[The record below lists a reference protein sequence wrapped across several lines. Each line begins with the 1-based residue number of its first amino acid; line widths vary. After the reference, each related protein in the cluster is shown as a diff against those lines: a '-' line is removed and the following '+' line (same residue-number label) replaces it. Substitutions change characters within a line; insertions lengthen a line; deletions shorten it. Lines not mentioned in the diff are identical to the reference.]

1 VQAVK
6 SGLGALPTDLSV
18 WRKNVKLPGLGAS
31 PPKTP
36 DITPHASKPDAKPT
50 PDTGKPSNTPT
61 DSGNGGSRATGN
73 FSNVAQGTGAL
84 ASGGSS
90 IYRADQSTQNSQYA
104 TQSPTGAVNYGGPAG
119 SGGPSASQSQTLA
132 QQSPGL
138 GNGGQPST
146 QNSPLLQLLD
156 KLIGALLQSV
166 GGGAS
171 KQPAGGE
178 LATGGDAARA
188 HTKGTPVGEQS
199 HNKEGLAG
207 AAGEVGKALWMVPG
221 LSNVM
226 TGIGESDGSAGGMI
240 KGGVGGAVDTA
251 KGAAVGLIGGG
262 GNPAAMAAGA
272 YAGALSETKAAPE
285 GVRNAA
291 GML

>member
-1 VQAVK
+1 
-6 SGLGALPTDLSV
+6 LE
-18 WRKNVKLPGLGAS
+18 KNVKLPGLGAS
-31 PPKTP
+31 SPKTP

-50 PDTGKPSNTPT
+50 PDAGKPSNTPT

-84 ASGGSS
+84 ASGGAA

-104 TQSPTGAVNYGGPAG
+104 TQSTTGAVNYGGPAG
-119 SGGPSASQSQTLA
+119 SGGPSGLQNQSLA

-138 GNGGQPST
+138 GNAGEQST

-171 KQPAGGE
+171 KQPAGG
-178 LATGGDAARA
+178 DAART
-188 HTKGTPVGEQS
+188 HTKDTPVAEQS
-199 HNKEGLAG
+199 HNKDGLTG
-207 AAGEVGKALWMVPG
+207 AAGQVGKALWMVPG

-226 TGIGESDGSAGGMI
+226 TGIGESDGSVGGML

-262 GNPAAMAAGA
+262 GNPVAMAAGA
-272 YAGALSETKAAPE
+272 YGGALSETKAAPE

>member
-1 VQAVK
+1 M
-6 SGLGALPTDLSV
+6 
-18 WRKNVKLPGLGAS
+18 KLPGIGAS
-31 PPKTP
+31 SPKTP

-50 PDTGKPSNTPT
+50 PDAGKPTNSPN

-84 ASGGSS
+84 ASGGAA

-104 TQSPTGAVNYGGPAG
+104 AQSPTGAVNYGGPAG
-119 SGGPSASQSQTLA
+119 SGAPAALQNQSLA
-132 QQSPGL
+132 EQSPGL
-138 GNGGQPST
+138 SNNGEASKPS
-146 QNSPLLQLLD
+146 SPLMQLLD
-156 KLIGALLQSV
+156 KLIGALLQPF

-171 KQPAGGE
+171 AHSAGDSARTQTKDAPVAE
-178 LATGGDAARA
+178 KGDD
-188 HTKGTPVGEQS
+188 K
-199 HNKEGLAG
+199 NGLAS

-240 KGGVGGAVDTA
+240 KGGVEGGVHTA
-251 KGAAVGLIGGG
+251 KGAAEGLIGGG

-272 YAGALSETKAAPE
+272 YAGALSKTEAAPE
-285 GVRNAA
+285 EVRNVA

>member
-1 VQAVK
+1 M
-6 SGLGALPTDLSV
+6 
-18 WRKNVKLPGLGAS
+18 KLPGLGAS

-50 PDTGKPSNTPT
+50 PDAGKPSNTPT

-84 ASGGSS
+84 ASGGSA

-104 TQSPTGAVNYGGPAG
+104 TQSTTGAVNYGGPAG
-119 SGGPSASQSQTLA
+119 SGGPSVLQSQSLA

-138 GNGGQPST
+138 GNGGEQST

-156 KLIGALLQSV
+156 KLIGALLQPFSRA
-166 GGGAS
+166 AS
-171 KQPAGGE
+171 SEAAGGHS
-178 LATGGDAARA
+178 AAGGDSARTQTRDA
-188 HTKGTPVGEQS
+188 PVAEKGS
-199 HNKEGLAG
+199 DKSGLTS

-221 LSNVM
+221 LSNVL
-226 TGIGESDGSAGGMI
+226 TGIGDSDGSIGGMI
-240 KGGVGGAVDTA
+240 KGGVEGAVDTA
-251 KGAAVGLIGGG
+251 KGAAEGMIRGG
-262 GNPAAMAAGA
+262 GNPAAMLAGA
-272 YAGALSETKAAPE
+272 YAGALSESKAAPE
-285 GVRNAA
+285 EVRNIA